1 MMIMHSVVWKLSLLM
16 KVLAWIPLAV
26 SMTILRRLLVPVSS
40 LSVDLVI
47 SYYPAVLVKIVL
59 YVLVVVIMHKYIF
72 SSN

>member
-1 MMIMHSVVWKLSLLM
+1 M

-26 SMTILRRLLVPVSS
+26 SMTMLRRLLVPVSN
-40 LSVDLVI
+40 LNVDLVI
-47 SYYPAVLVKIVL
+47 RYYPVILVKIVL